1 MSKTATTLR
10 QRILSR
16 ASLAAL
22 MLGCSDATSW
32 AQQNIAAVE
41 EITVTARRRE
51 EKLSE
56 VPQAITAVSSA
67 DIASRNITELKDIAS
82 LTPSLTLTA

>member
-1 MSKTATTLR
+1 MPIRGPTSLPIDT
-10 QRILSR
+10 R

-41 EITVTARRRE
+41 EVTVTARRRE
-51 EKLSE
+51 EKNS
-56 VPQAITAVSSA
+56 
-67 DIASRNITELKDIAS
+67 
-82 LTPSLTLTA
+82 